1 MELLILKIGALG
13 DVLRTTTIL
22 PGLRKAYP
30 GVRVTWL
37 TGQGAEDLL
46 RLHPLLERVVT
57 VDPDSADARERVV
70 AELAGIEWGRI
81 LSLDDDEP
89 VCALASALA
98 ADRAAGVL
106 SGAYLDGD
114 GTRTYTQDT
123 APWFEMG
130 LISKL
135 GREEADARKRHN
147 TETHRAIFAR
157 MLGIEPGESRLELTP
172 EAQELAERILA
183 EASPVGGGP
192 LIGINTGAGGRW
204 ASKRLDVERTVEL
217 IVELDR
223 RLAHARFVLLGG
235 AGESARNA
243 EILARCEGPELLHA
257 GVENGLLEFAALISR
272 LDLIVTSDS
281 LALHVAVARRVPV
294 VVFFAPTSAAE
305 IELHG
310 RGEKVISLAA
320 DAGSYRGDAD
330 TSTLTVERLAHA
342 AERTLARH
350 RSP

>member
-13 DVLRTTTIL
+13 DVLRTTSIL
-22 PGLRKAYP
+22 PGLRATYP
-30 GVRVTWL
+30 GARITWL
-37 TGQGAEDLL
+37 TGEGAQDLL
-46 RLHPLLERVVT
+46 RLHPALERVVT
-57 VDPDSADARERVV
+57 VDPDGEGSRERVV
-70 AELAGIEWGRI
+70 EELAGVHWERI
-81 LSLDDDEP
+81 FSLDDDEP

-98 ADRAAGVL
+98 AGRAPGVL
-106 SGAYLDGD
+106 SGAYLDRD

-135 GREEADARKRHN
+135 GREEADALKRRN
-147 TETHRAIFAR
+147 SATHREIFAR
-157 MLGIEPGESRLELTP
+157 MLGIEPGEARLELSAAA
-172 EAQELAERILA
+172 EAFAERFLA
-183 EASPVGGGP
+183 PTSPGAGGP

-204 ASKRLDVERTVEL
+204 ASKRLDVVRSVEL
-217 IVELDR
+217 IAELDR
-223 RLAHARFVLLGG
+223 RLDDARFLLLGG
-235 AGESARNA
+235 AEESDRNA
-243 EILARCEGPELLHA
+243 QILARLDGPRVVDA
-257 GVENGLLEFAALISR
+257 GVENGLLESAALISR

-310 RGEKVISLAA
+310 RGEKVVSLAP

-330 TSTLTVERLAHA
+330 TSTLTVERLADA
-342 AERTLARH
+342 VERTFARH
-350 RSP
+350 FDR